1 MTGPIYGRNGTGRRD
16 ANEPAIRRVVE
27 QEFRGRFVP
36 VSIRD
41 GWDAI
46 VGLAGVTELWEIK
59 NGRGRISTGQA
70 EWAKAWPGGPSAF
83 VHTEAQA
90 RKRCR
95 MILDRRPSL
104 SSVLRAEH
112 DAKETVKAG
121 PWQGPEEAA

>member
-1 MTGPIYGRNGTGRRD
+1 MSGPIYGRMGTGRRD

-27 QEFRGRFVP
+27 GEFRGRFVP
-36 VSIRD
+36 IQIRD

-59 NGRGRISTGQA
+59 HGKGRISRGQKQWA
-70 EWAKAWPGGPSAF
+70 EEWPGGPSAF
-83 VHTEAQA
+83 VHNEAQA

-95 MILDRRPSL
+95 MILERRPTL
-104 SSVLRAEH
+104 STVLRSEH
-112 DAKETVKAG
+112 ETVKAG